1 MSRTRV
7 TTQTS
12 AAATTASN
20 AFAAGPLVGDPAA
33 TSRES
38 SENASMTCNEM
49 RVTNNTARERYLPAA
64 RRSQFYGLALS
75 SANWVSD
82 PLAV

>member
-1 MSRTRV
+1 
-7 TTQTS
+7 
-12 AAATTASN
+12 
-20 AFAAGPLVGDPAA
+20 
-33 TSRES
+33 
-38 SENASMTCNEM
+38 MTCNEM